1 MVWNTSGVSSIV
13 ESFYSADNAKKVQ
26 NQTGK
31 SSTSFSDVLTA
42 MYQNYQTGLLTGS
55 SSMTG
60 YPLYGSSGLTGYPLS
75 GQSDYLWQ
83 TKLLGLLAEK
93 LSGQESG
100 QQAETRQTET
110 KKPDWAKFRVI
121 HRYQQDTTPSQEG
134 ILI

>member
-1 MVWNTSGVSSIV
+1 
-13 ESFYSADNAKKVQ
+13 
-26 NQTGK
+26 
-31 SSTSFSDVLTA
+31 
-42 MYQNYQTGLLTGS
+42 
-55 SSMTG
+55 MTG
-60 YPLYGSSGLTGYPLS
+60 YSLYGSSGLTGYPLS

-110 KKPDWAKFRVI
+110 RQTETKKPDWAKFRVI